1 MKRTFK
7 RSNLFLSTPKTW
19 KRVGNTLLSLSVFIA
34 GFSLYEG
41 YRWVSITSFITG
53 VLGTLLT
60 RFFTDEETIN

>member
-7 RSNLFLSTPKTW
+7 PSNLFRSTPKTW
-19 KRVGNTLLSLSVFIA
+19 KKLGNTLLSLSVFIS

-41 YRWVSITSFITG
+41 YKWISIASFITG

-60 RFFTDEETIN
+60 RFFTDEDI

>member
-7 RSNLFLSTPKTW
+7 PSNLFLSTPLFW
-19 KRVGNTLLSLSVFIA
+19 KKVGNTLLSLSVFIA

-41 YRWVSITSFITG
+41 YKWVSIASFVTG